1 MAWLGTGM
9 PTLTKPETA
18 LLSSLHLA
26 HGGVT
31 PLSPPSQILL
41 LLGTLMISKLMIGC
55 NFGPPYEV
63 YLKVFLS
70 FLSF

>member
-1 MAWLGTGM
+1 MGM
-9 PTLTKPETA
+9 PTLAKPETV

-26 HGGVT
+26 QGGVT
-31 PLSPPSQILL
+31 LPSPPSQILL
-41 LLGTLMISKLMIGC
+41 LLGTLMISKLMIVC